1 MSALDNSAA
10 PPLQSKKRKRTGK
23 EREERK
29 KAAIQAKQEAEAAAE
44 ANGES
49 EEGIIVRESVQE
61 TAAPHEAASIEHQAG
76 QSSVDVE
83 KVAKRIP
90 QALKSLHPV
99 FKQAKTF
106 ETRRLIKKIKFL
118 RSKGVTDETA
128 DLESQLKIIHEIQL
142 HHLAQSHLLV
152 KLRKHP
158 LFRQAPLPSEVASLL
173 SPPSASSAS
182 SASTSATP
190 ALINKAENRLC
201 SAKIVAERVKN
212 VLSWTVCEE
221 GAKLVTDKKAA
232 TASAGKDGSKK
243 AAESSDEEDDEE
255 EEEGEEVNFC
265 GDIARPMVNE
275 SDSEEDSD
283 DERVIQDRAA
293 DAAGWE
299 SGSVSGSDIEGED
312 VGIASESE
320 SESDDSDAIDIPSIK
335 RAKTT
340 VPPLASKSKP
350 VKPEK
355 ADKPPK
361 SAKDLT
367 SSIFL
372 PSLSVGFTRGDDG
385 DSDPDL
391 DDDPNGVAG
400 KQPLVRKNRR
410 GQRARQAIWEKKY
423 GKNAKHVVKAQEEE
437 KRQVQ
442 KAREKAEVKGRTRD
456 SGWGA
461 RSGKAVG
468 PAVNAAS
475 APTAAAASHTQKLYP
490 ESKQS
495 QTEQKKSL
503 HPSWEAAKLR
513 KQKMGAVQTEVK
525 AQKIVFD

>member
-1 MSALDNSAA
+1 MTRR
-10 PPLQSKKRKRTGK
+10 PEEPGEPTIQSLLR
-23 EREERK
+23 
-29 KAAIQAKQEAEAAAE
+29 QAKQEAEAVAE
-44 ANGES
+44 ENGDS
-49 EEGIIVRESVQE
+49 EEGTIVRESVHE
-61 TAAPHEAASIEHQAG
+61 TAAPHETVEHQAG

-128 DLESQLKIIHEIQL
+128 DLESQLKIIHDIQL
-142 HHLAQSHLLV
+142 HPLAQSHLLI

-158 LFRQAPLPSEVASLL
+158 LFRQAPIPSEVASLL
-173 SPPSASSAS
+173 SPPSATSAS

-232 TASAGKDGSKK
+232 TASAGKGGSKK

-255 EEEGEEVNFC
+255 EEEEGEEANFG
-265 GDIARPMVNE
+265 GDISRPMVNG
-275 SDSEEDSD
+275 SGSEEDSD

-312 VGIASESE
+312 VGIASQSESE
-320 SESDDSDAIDIPSIK
+320 SEPDNSDAIDIPSAK

-340 VPPLASKSKP
+340 APPLLSKTKP

-372 PSLSVGFTRGDDG
+372 PSLSIGFTRGDDG

-400 KQPLVRKNRR
+400 KQSVVRKNRR

-437 KRQVQ
+437 KRQAQ
-442 KAREKAEVKGRTRD
+442 KAREKAEAKGRTRD

-475 APTAAAASHTQKLYP
+475 APTAAAALHTQKVYP

>member
-1 MSALDNSAA
+1 MQD
-10 PPLQSKKRKRTGK
+10 
-23 EREERK
+23 
-29 KAAIQAKQEAEAAAE
+29 
-44 ANGES
+44 
-49 EEGIIVRESVQE
+49 SVQE
-61 TAAPHEAASIEHQAG
+61 TVAPQEAASVEHEAG
-76 QSSVDVE
+76 LSSVDVE

-118 RSKGVTDETA
+118 RNKDVKDETA
-128 DLESQLKIIHEIQL
+128 DLESQLKIIHDIQL
-142 HHLAQSHLLV
+142 QPLAKSHLLV

-158 LFRQAPLPSEVASLL
+158 LFKQTPLPSEISSLL
-173 SPPSASSAS
+173 SPPSATTAS
-182 SASTSATP
+182 FAGTSATP

-201 SAKIVAERVKN
+201 SAKIVAERMKN
-212 VLSWTVCEE
+212 VVSWTVCEG
-221 GAKLVTDKKAA
+221 GAKLVIEKKPA
-232 TASAGKDGSKK
+232 TISAGKGGSKK
-243 AAESSDEEDDEE
+243 AAESTDEEDDEQ
-255 EEEGEEVNFC
+255 EEGEEANV
-265 GDIARPMVNE
+265 GDISRSMVNG

-283 DERVIQDRAA
+283 DERVLQDRAA

-299 SGSVSGSDIEGED
+299 SGSVSGFDSEGGEVD
-312 VGIASESE
+312 IASESE
-320 SESDDSDAIDIPSIK
+320 SESDNSDAIAVPSAK
-335 RAKTT
+335 RAKTA
-340 VPPLASKSKP
+340 VPPLPPKSKP
-350 VKPEK
+350 LKSEK

-372 PSLSVGFTRGDDG
+372 PSLSVGFTRGDDD

-400 KQPLVRKNRR
+400 KQPVVRKNRR

-423 GKNAKHVVKAQEEE
+423 GKNAKHVVKAHEEE
-437 KRQVQ
+437 KLQAQ
-442 KAREKAEVKGRTRD
+442 KTREKAEAKGRTRD

-461 RSGKAVG
+461 KSGKAVG
-468 PAVNAAS
+468 PAVAAGP
-475 APTAAAASHTQKLYP
+475 AQTAAVSHTQKVYSEP
-490 ESKQS
+490 KQS

-513 KQKMGAVQTEVK
+513 KQKMGVVQTEIK

>member
-1 MSALDNSAA
+1 MSTLDNNTA

-23 EREERK
+23 EREESK

-44 ANGES
+44 ANVES
-49 EEGIIVRESVQE
+49 EEGIIVRESLQE

-90 QALKSLHPV
+90 QAFKFLHPV

-142 HHLAQSHLLV
+142 HPLAQSHLLV

-158 LFRQAPLPSEVASLL
+158 LFRRSPLPNEVASLL
-173 SPPSASSAS
+173 SPLSATSAS

-232 TASAGKDGSKK
+232 TASAGKGGRKK

-255 EEEGEEVNFC
+255 EEGEEVNFG
-265 GDIARPMVNE
+265 GDIARPMVNG
-275 SDSEEDSD
+275 SDSEEGSD

-312 VGIASESE
+312 VGIASEPE
-320 SESDDSDAIDIPSIK
+320 SESDDSDAIDIPSVK

-340 VPPLASKSKP
+340 VPPLPSKSKP
-350 VKPEK
+350 LKPEK

-372 PSLSVGFTRGDDG
+372 PSLSVGFTRGDDV

-437 KRQVQ
+437 KCQAQ
-442 KAREKAEVKGRTRD
+442 KAKEKAEAKGRTRD

-475 APTAAAASHTQKLYP
+475 ASAAAAASHTQKLYP

-513 KQKMGAVQTEVK
+513 KQKMGAVQSEVK